1 MFGGILMTPSEVT
14 LEISPSARVDIIDI
28 RRLLSVL
35 HADVLNAFP
44 RALYCSF
51 HTTAGFLEQGL
62 AARLDGGQEG
72 VNDYL
77 RVFQTMFPE
86 GAGYEHDKM
95 HLRSELTEEQRQ
107 VEPRNADSHLA
118 FIGAGLRTCVTYV
131 NRPNEPVYFVDLDG
145 MNAGRPRRRLT
156 SILGFHREEVVAE
169 ECLAVPVSAH
179 PVDSVN
185 LKDPRLG
192 IYEQLEELVGRYG
205 IAKGRIH
212 ITLRS
217 GEKHAGLT
225 INEYETLLMQHDLVE
240 VLRDPMRFV
249 AEKAGH
255 LWAAPRAI
263 PNRTIEYA
271 KYDMVRVFN
280 QLFDKLR
287 MNESLMERVLA
298 RLIAVPASR
307 FLRMKRSVS
316 LLVSDR
322 DNAGHG
328 TVVQGCY
335 QSPILVQWQK
345 ADAQQRVVD
354 ITLTRFI

>member
-1 MFGGILMTPSEVT
+1 MAPSEVT

-28 RRLLSVL
+28 RRLLSAL
-35 HADVLNAFP
+35 HGDGLNAFP

-62 AARLDGGQEG
+62 ATRLAAGGQG
-72 VNDYL
+72 LARYL
-77 RVFQTMFPE
+77 HVFQTIFPE
-86 GAGYEHDKM
+86 GAGYEHDKL
-95 HLRSELTEEQRQ
+95 HLRAELSDEQRA

-145 MNAGRPRRRLT
+145 LYAGRPRRRLT
-156 SILGFHREEVVAE
+156 SILGFNREEVVATA
-169 ECLAVPVSAH
+169 CLPVPVSTH

-192 IYEQLEELVGRYG
+192 VYEQLEELVARYG

-212 ITLRS
+212 LTLGTR
-217 GEKHAGLT
+217 ERHAGLT
-225 INEYETLLMQHDLVE
+225 INEYETLLMQHDLAE
-240 VLRDPMRFV
+240 VLRDPLRFV
-249 AEKAGH
+249 AEKGRH

-280 QLFDKLR
+280 EMFDAFR
-287 MNESLMERVLA
+287 MSESLIEKVLA

-322 DNAGHG
+322 ENAGRRG

-345 ADAQQRVVD
+345 ADARQRFVD
-354 ITLTRFI
+354 ITLTRFV

>member
-1 MFGGILMTPSEVT
+1 
-14 LEISPSARVDIIDI
+14 
-28 RRLLSVL
+28 
-35 HADVLNAFP
+35 
-44 RALYCSF
+44 
-51 HTTAGFLEQGL
+51 
-62 AARLDGGQEG
+62 
-72 VNDYL
+72 
-77 RVFQTMFPE
+77 
-86 GAGYEHDKM
+86 M
-95 HLRSELTEEQRQ
+95 HLRAELSEEQKA

-131 NRPNEPVYFVDLDG
+131 NRPHEPVYFVDLDG

-156 SILGFHREEVVAE
+156 SILGFHREEIVAQTS
-169 ECLAVPVSAH
+169 LPVPVSAH

-192 IYEQLEELVGRYG
+192 LYEQLEELLGQYG

-212 ITLRS
+212 ITLGS
-217 GEKHAGLT
+217 GERHAGLT
-225 INEYETLLMQHDLVE
+225 INEYETLLMQYDLVE
-240 VLRDPMRFV
+240 VLRDPLRFM
-249 AEKAGH
+249 AEKGRH

-280 QLFDKLR
+280 ELFDTFR
-287 MNESLMERVLA
+287 MNESLIEKVLA

-322 DNAGHG
+322 EREGHG

-345 ADAQQRVVD
+345 ADEQQRFVD

>member
-1 MFGGILMTPSEVT
+1 MTPSEVT

-35 HADVLNAFP
+35 HAEVLNVFP

-62 AARLDGGQEG
+62 ATRLNGSGQGLAR
-72 VNDYL
+72 YL

-86 GAGYEHDKM
+86 GAGYEHDKL
-95 HLRSELTEEQRQ
+95 HLRSELSDEQRAT
-107 VEPRNADSHLA
+107 EPRNADSHLA

-145 MNAGRPRRRLT
+145 MYAGRPRRRLT
-156 SILGFHREEVVAE
+156 SILGFHEEEVVAHTS
-169 ECLAVPVSAH
+169 LPVPVSAH

-192 IYEQLEELVGRYG
+192 LYEQLDELLTQYG

-212 ITLRS
+212 ITLGQ
-217 GEKHAGLT
+217 GERHAGLT

-240 VLRDPMRFV
+240 VVRDPLRFV
-249 AEKAGH
+249 AEKGRH
-255 LWAAPRAI
+255 LWAAPFAI
-263 PNRTIEYA
+263 PSRSIEYA

-280 QLFDKLR
+280 EFFDTIR
-287 MNESLMERVLA
+287 MNESLIEKVLA

-322 DNAGHG
+322 ERAGQG

-345 ADAQQRVVD
+345 ASAQQRFVD

>member
-1 MFGGILMTPSEVT
+1 MFGGILMTPAEVT

-28 RRLLSVL
+28 RRVLSLL
-35 HADVLNAFP
+35 HAELLDVFP
-44 RALYCSF
+44 RALYCSY

-62 AARLDGGQEG
+62 AARLDGSRQGL
-72 VNDYL
+72 VRYL
-77 RVFQTMFPE
+77 SVFQTMFPE

-95 HLRSELTEEQRQ
+95 HLRAELSEEQRQ
-107 VEPRNADSHLA
+107 IEPRNADSHLA

-145 MNAGRPRRRLT
+145 VNAGRPRRRLT
-156 SILGFHREEVVAE
+156 SILGFHQEEVVARAS
-169 ECLAVPVSAH
+169 LGVPVSTH

-192 IYEQLEELVGRYG
+192 IYEQLEELVAMHG
-205 IAKGRIH
+205 ISKGRIH
-212 ITLRS
+212 LTLGA
-217 GEKHAGLT
+217 GERNAGLT

-240 VLRDPMRFV
+240 VLRDPLRFV
-249 AEKAGH
+249 AEKGRH

-280 QLFDKLR
+280 EMFDTFR
-287 MNESLMERVLA
+287 MRESLIEKMLA

-322 DNAGHG
+322 EEAGRG

-335 QSPILVQWQK
+335 QSPILVQWHK
-345 ADAQQRVVD
+345 AAAQQRFVD